1 MPEQLQFERKLL
13 PKGAVLLS
21 LRGILDAQ
29 TFEPLEREIQ
39 SIFERGG
46 FKLIIDASELQYVSS
61 AGLGVLM
68 NAMAECTAH
77 KGDLILIR
85 ITPEVHEIFDS
96 LTLTNV
102 FKFAPTQEEA
112 LELFA

>member
-1 MPEQLQFERKLL
+1 MAEQLQFERKLL
-13 PKGAVLLS
+13 SKGAVLLT

-39 SIFERGG
+39 SVFERGG
-46 FKLIIDASELQYVSS
+46 YRLVIDANELQYVSS

-77 KGDLILIR
+77 RGDLILIR

-102 FKFAPTQEEA
+102 FKIAATQDEA
-112 LELFA
+112 LAHFS